1 MNIYVQLE
9 KNANKYSFFLYIT
22 LDTCHEGRGA
32 CSRPPPTR
40 VREKPRRKEP
50 GCPWSQLQAWD
61 ICKDLELQEASPR
74 SGSCLENGLPTDSFS
89 EWPMACNEPWD
100 NRQMVYEYI
109 HYKTQSQFI
118 NKEREKSKTKSS
130 AKQKMRYNEIGHQ
143 KIFI

>member
-1 MNIYVQLE
+1 
-9 KNANKYSFFLYIT
+9 
-22 LDTCHEGRGA
+22 
-32 CSRPPPTR
+32 
-40 VREKPRRKEP
+40 
-50 GCPWSQLQAWD
+50 
-61 ICKDLELQEASPR
+61 
-74 SGSCLENGLPTDSFS
+74 
-89 EWPMACNEPWD
+89 MACNEPWD